1 MRYWKMN
8 DYDIV
13 IVGAGAS
20 GISAGLAAV
29 QNGAKVAMLE
39 KGDKFGGAGMF
50 GAQGLFA
57 VESKAQK
64 ESGEKYSVQ
73 DAYEEIIDYTHH
85 SSNAKMTKAILEKSA
100 STIQWMKDNG
110 LDTELVT
117 NTQEV
122 HQNHPRTYHQFIDK
136 FNGFKRIMDNFIKAG
151 GVLMTKTSGN
161 KIIRNEDDEVVGIEV
176 INKGKKSILST
187 KAVIL
192 ADGGF
197 VGNKDEISK
206 SLAINPDNLYSMGER
221 KATGDGLRML
231 KEVNGVNDYKRIFE
245 NHAATVFSKKNRKW
259 HNDTIFTLTNIPLL
273 WINNEGKRF
282 TNEDIVYDFALW
294 GDTVYANGGYYYF
307 LMDQKLVDYLKENSL
322 SWTNSFE
329 RTFRLLDG
337 KPMTYKVGPFKDI
350 ENDLQEAINEQAA
363 FKASTLEELARQIK
377 VNKAILKDEVN
388 RYNKLVENGKDTDFY
403 KNSKFMDVEIQDGP
417 FYAIR
422 ANSTTLG
429 TVGGGLVNENFEALD
444 DNRKVIPGIYAV
456 GNNASGLFDSSY
468 PTIEGLSNA
477 FAWNSGRIAGEK
489 SSEFIKNN

>member
-1 MRYWKMN
+1 MDN
-8 DYDIV
+8 YDIV
-13 IVGAGAS
+13 VVGAGAS
-20 GISAGLAAV
+20 GISSALAAA
-29 QNGAKVAMLE
+29 QNGAKVALLE

-57 VESKAQK
+57 VESAAQK
-64 ESGEKYSVQ
+64 ASGENYSLE
-73 DAYEEIIDYTHH
+73 DAYKEIINYTHH
-85 SSNAKMTKAILEKSA
+85 SSNARMTKAILEKSA
-100 STIQWMKDNG
+100 STIQWMKNNG

-122 HQNHPRTYHQFIDK
+122 HQDHPRTYHQFIDK
-136 FNGFKRIMDNFIKAG
+136 FNGFKRVMDNFIKAG
-151 GVLMTKTSGN
+151 GTLMTESSAN
-161 KIIRNEDDEVVGIEV
+161 KIIRNEDNEITGIEV
-176 INKGKKSILST
+176 ISKGKRLILST
-187 KAVIL
+187 KSVIL

-197 VGNKDEISK
+197 VGNKEEISK
-206 SLAINPDNLYSMGER
+206 TLAINPDNLYSMGER

-231 KEVNGVNDYKRIFE
+231 KEVGGVNNYKRIFE

-259 HNDTIFTLTNIPLL
+259 HNNTIFSLTNIPLL

-294 GDTVYANGGYYYF
+294 GDTVYGNGGYYYF
-307 LMDQKLVDYLKENSL
+307 LIDQDLINYLKTKSL
-322 SWTNSFE
+322 NWTNSFE

-337 KPMTYKVGPFKDI
+337 KPMTHRVGPFNNI
-350 ENDLQEAINEQAA
+350 EKDLQEAVDQGAA
-363 FKASTLEELARQIK
+363 FKGNNLKELAVKMK
-377 VNKAILKDEVN
+377 VNPETLKSEVA
-388 RYNKLVENGKDTDFY
+388 RYNKLIEKGKDTDFY
-403 KNSKFMDVEIQDGP
+403 KKPKFMSVKVQNGP

-429 TVGGGLVNENFEALD
+429 TVGGGLVTENFEALTN
-444 DNRKVIPGIYAV
+444 NRDIIPGIYVV

-489 SSEFIKNN
+489 ASEFVKKLNN

>member
-1 MRYWKMN
+1 MEK
-8 DYDIV
+8 YDIV
-13 IVGAGAS
+13 VVGAGAS
-20 GISAGLAAV
+20 GISAALAAA
-29 QNGAKVAMLE
+29 QNGAKVALLE

-57 VESKAQK
+57 VESEAQK
-64 ESGEKYSVQ
+64 ASGEKYSIK
-73 DAYEEIIDYTHH
+73 DAYEEIINYTHH
-85 SSNAKMTKAILEKSA
+85 SSNARMTKKILEKSA

-136 FNGFKRIMDNFIKAG
+136 FNGFRRVMDNFIKAG
-151 GVLMTKTSGN
+151 GVLMTETTGN
-161 KIIRNEDDEVVGIEV
+161 KIIRNGNNEVTGLEI
-176 INKGKKSILST
+176 INKGKLITLAT
-187 KAVIL
+187 KAIIL

-206 SLAINPDNLYSMGER
+206 SLAIEPDNLYSMGER

-231 KEVNGVNDYKRIFE
+231 REVGGIDDYKRIFE

-259 HNDTIFTLTNIPLL
+259 HNNTIFTLTNLPFL
-273 WINNEGKRF
+273 WINSEGKRF

-307 LMDQKLVDYLKENSL
+307 LIDQKLVDYLKENAL
-322 SWTNSFE
+322 NWTNSFE

-337 KPMTYKVGPFKDI
+337 KPMTYKVGPFENI
-350 ENDLQEAINEQAA
+350 EEDLQEAINEGAA
-363 FKASTLEELARQIK
+363 VKANTLKELAEKIN
-377 VNKAILKDEVN
+377 VNPDILTHEIS
-388 RYNKLVENGKDTDFY
+388 RYNQLVENGQDTDFY
-403 KNSKFMDVEIQDGP
+403 KNNKFMNIKVHEGP
-417 FYAIR
+417 FYAVR

-429 TVGGGLVNENFEALD
+429 TVGGGLVTENFEAL
-444 DNRKVIPGIYAV
+444 NAKRNVIPGVYAV

-489 SSEFIKNN
+489 ASEFVKR